1 MRNMKFI
8 VNVVLAVSSIAALAQ
23 ESARTVQYHS
33 QDIVAIR
40 AKVKYTTLIEL
51 PTTEKIMEAATGDKD
66 FWIVDVVG
74 NFCFVHPAKQGIASN
89 LNLITDKG
97 NIYSFT
103 LQDISGS
110 PGEPDLKVIVEP
122 ADRSAIVAA
131 SGPAQFVPAAQL
143 EQSKQQVA
151 ALQSHVE
158 QAVDEYKSGYPTQL
172 KFDYVYKANQA
183 PFDIQSIYHDD
194 KFTYIKTNAPEKFSV
209 YEMKDGKPNLVTYDL
224 REGTYIIPKIM
235 DDGYVEL
242 GKEADELCAER
253 ITRHDREQPYFSHR
267 RAGRDARRT
276 ASRANTARPFRA
288 AQGRLAEEPQDV
300 RLLGAALLVIVA
312 ALFSSTGKKTPAQQ
326 AAAKGQ
332 PPQPTLQDNT
342 DNNVQDMKNQVQ
354 AERQKEQQAAM
365 AAAAGQDP
373 ALASATPAQQAAAAA
388 FGPSGE
394 APTSCGPGRPCG
406 QAQQGTM
413 PPQLTPEQQQA
424 QLIAAKERE
433 RADNSRFAS
442 NLVYSRLAEQR
453 NSSRNS
459 KARRCPSSMTIPSGR
474 QRRVSLTH
482 EPEKEQ
488 EETPGGYK
496 RPLEA
501 NIDSAVGQPYLVY
514 EGSVLDTVL

>member
-1 MRNMKFI
+1 MRLVKVV
-8 VNVVLAVSSIAALAQ
+8 VNVVLAASSVAVFGQ

-74 NFCFVHPAKQGIASN
+74 NFCFVHPAKQGIGSN

-110 PGEPDLKVIVEP
+110 SAEPDLKVIVEP

-143 EQSKQQVA
+143 EQSKQQVT

-158 QAVDEYKSGYPTQL
+158 QAVDEYKSSYPAQL

-224 REGTYIIPKIM
+224 REGTYIIPKVM

-242 GKEADELCAER
+242 GKKKMS
-253 ITRHDREQPYFSHR
+253 F
-267 RAGRDARRT
+267 AR
-276 ASRANTARPFRA
+276 
-288 AQGRLAEEPQDV
+288 
-300 RLLGAALLVIVA
+300 
-312 ALFSSTGKKTPAQQ
+312 
-326 AAAKGQ
+326 KG
-332 PPQPTLQDNT
+332 
-342 DNNVQDMKNQVQ
+342 
-354 AERQKEQQAAM
+354 
-365 AAAAGQDP
+365 
-373 ALASATPAQQAAAAA
+373 
-388 FGPSGE
+388 
-394 APTSCGPGRPCG
+394 
-406 QAQQGTM
+406 
-413 PPQLTPEQQQA
+413 
-424 QLIAAKERE
+424 
-433 RADNSRFAS
+433 
-442 NLVYSRLAEQR
+442 
-453 NSSRNS
+453 
-459 KARRCPSSMTIPSGR
+459 
-474 QRRVSLTH
+474 
-482 EPEKEQ
+482 
-488 EETPGGYK
+488 
-496 RPLEA
+496 
-501 NIDSAVGQPYLVY
+501 
-514 EGSVLDTVL
+514 